1 MPHLDTNTTSAEQR
15 RDAEALADII
25 MYLQRSLILHL
36 SKELA
41 RGNVSF
47 PQYFLLSHLCDHE
60 VAIMSEIAQ
69 KMGHTTAAATG
80 MVDRLGNMGYVTRA
94 HGTQDRRKVI
104 VRITEKG
111 MALVEGIRED
121 VVANVLRLMAELE
134 PAEQKCWLQIYR
146 KINTYCLRNEQN
158 EN

>member
-1 MPHLDTNTTSAEQR
+1 MPNLDTPSTSAEQR
-15 RDAEALADII
+15 CDAEALADIL
-25 MYLQRSLILHL
+25 MYLQRKLILHL

-47 PQYFLLSHLCDHE
+47 PQYFLLSHLSDHE

-80 MVDRLGNMGYVTRA
+80 MVDRLESMGYISRA
-94 HGTQDRRKVI
+94 HGTKDRRKVI
-104 VRITEKG
+104 VRITDKG

-121 VVANVLRLMAELE
+121 VVSNVLRMMAELE
-134 PAEQKCWLQIYR
+134 PEEQKGWLQIYR
-146 KINTYCLRNEQN
+146 KINNYCLRNEQN